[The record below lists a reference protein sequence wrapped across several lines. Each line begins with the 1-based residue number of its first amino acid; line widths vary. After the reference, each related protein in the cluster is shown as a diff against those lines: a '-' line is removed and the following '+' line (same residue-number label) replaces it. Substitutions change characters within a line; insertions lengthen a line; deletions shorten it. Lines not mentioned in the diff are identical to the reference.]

1 MEQSNPRRID
11 KWLKWRPNF
20 KLIRDKVRTWLKWRP
35 DYKLIRD
42 KVRVWLMW
50 RPSFKLSRNMALIT
64 GITMG
69 VLAAVVQGYFGV
81 QPPAGAGICAV
92 SHPADLVGWVLNKMA
107 GIGLFSWVFDRVSET
122 NFVTHEMFVTVP
134 VMTSVGFI
142 LGSFVAAL
150 RNKEFKF
157 RKGPVRDNMLAFILG
172 FVIINFGMLW
182 GSCPIR
188 TAILASYGM
197 WFAVLILGMMVM
209 GVIVACLYIKWK
221 VRRVH

>member
-81 QPPAGAGICAV
+81 RPPAGAGICAI
-92 SHPADLVGWVLNKMA
+92 SHPADLVNWVYDKIA
-107 GIGLFSWVFDRVSET
+107 GTS
-122 NFVTHEMFVTVP
+122 FVTHDIFVTVP

-172 FVIINFGMLW
+172 FVVINCGMLW

-197 WFAVLILGMMVM
+197 WFAILILGMMVM
-209 GVIVACLYIKWK
+209 GVIVACVYIKWK